1 MEDNAGIKKNNSN
14 RFLRYG
20 RSMSYFELSS
30 KINETEEFHNQ
41 KPTLHIV
48 LETTS

>member
-1 MEDNAGIKKNNSN
+1 MEGQCHILNV
-14 RFLRYG
+14 
-20 RSMSYFELSS
+20 SS

-48 LETTS
+48 LEKTS